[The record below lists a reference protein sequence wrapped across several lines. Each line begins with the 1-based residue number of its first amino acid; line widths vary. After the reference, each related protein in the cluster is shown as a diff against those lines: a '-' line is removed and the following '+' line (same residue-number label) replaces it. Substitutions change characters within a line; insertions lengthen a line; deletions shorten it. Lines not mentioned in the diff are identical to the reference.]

1 MDEINPCA
9 WRGSVSQ
16 VRQSAQSHQV
26 RLEQLGAYPFERLK
40 ALFAGHSPNPDLTP
54 IDAGAGEPRLPLP
67 SFVADILSEHLGGFS
82 KYPSTVG
89 SPALRQAIADWLQ
102 RRYGLQNVDAATQV
116 LSANGTREAL
126 FAIAH
131 ALINP
136 EAAKKPCV
144 LMPNPMYQIYLGA
157 ALTAG
162 GEPVF
167 LPCTSDN
174 GFAPDLDAVDA
185 SVWSNTA
192 LIYVC
197 SPSNPTGWI
206 ADADYFARLLQLA
219 DEYDFY
225 IVSDE
230 CYSEIYWQHKP
241 VGLLEVAESLGREG
255 FSRCLVMNSLSKRS
269 ALPGMRSGLIA
280 GDAALI
286 ARFTKLRSYTGS
298 ATPLP
303 LQAVAAAAWADET
316 HVQQHLDI
324 YRHSLQAFFDVY
336 GGASDD
342 INIPAGSFFAWLPVE
357 AEEAFAIAAYEQ
369 QAVTILPGSYLAAV
383 DAEGNNPGA
392 GYIRAALVDGPAC
405 AAELAHRLRAVRI

>member
-1 MDEINPCA
+1 
-9 WRGSVSQ
+9 VSQ
-16 VRQSAQSHQV
+16 RDQLCQV
-26 RLEQLGAYPFERLK
+26 RLEKLGAYPFERLK
-40 ALFAGHSPNPDLTP
+40 SLFSGHSPRPDLVP

-67 SFVADILSEHLGGFS
+67 SFVADTLSAHLSGFS

-89 SPALRQAIADWLQ
+89 SLELRQAIADWLQ
-102 RRYGLQNVDAATQV
+102 RRYGLQHVDAVTQV

-136 EAAKKPCV
+136 EADKKPYV

-162 GEPVF
+162 GEAVF
-167 LPCTSDN
+167 LPCTEAS
-174 GFAPDLDAVDA
+174 GFAPDLDAVPE
-185 SVWSNTA
+185 SVWANTA

-206 ADADYFARLLQLA
+206 ADSDYFTHLLALA
-219 DEYDFY
+219 DKYDFY

-230 CYSEIYWQHKP
+230 CYSEIYWQDKP
-241 VGLLEVAESLGREG
+241 VGLLEVAELSGREG

-280 GDAALI
+280 GDADLI
-286 ARFTKLRSYTGS
+286 ARFTKLRSYTGP

-303 LQAVAAAAWADET
+303 LQAVARGAWSDET
-316 HVQQHLDI
+316 HVQQHLEVYRNSLKTFFDI
-324 YRHSLQAFFDVY
+324 YGTD
-336 GGASDD
+336 G
-342 INIPAGSFFAWLPVE
+342 ITIPPGSFFVWLPVE
-357 AEEAFAIAAYEQ
+357 HDENFAVAAYEQ
-369 QAVTILPGSYLAAV
+369 QAVTVLPGSYLAAE
-383 DAEGNNPGA
+383 DADGMNPGT
-392 GYIRAALVDGPAC
+392 GYIRAALVDGPEC
-405 AAELAHRLRAVRI
+405 AAELARRLRSVRIHASRT